1 MPKTDRTLKGDE
13 LEDLIFLGIDQTGAV
28 DRLGKP
34 KPLPVCLI
42 QGNSIRF
49 QTIAKFSL
57 NEIESLVGFERL
69 GSVVVCIDCVLGLPA
84 PFGKTLQQAMD
95 DTARFPGFGRKV
107 AQKYFSELLSEF
119 QILQGPRGL
128 NNKLDFPRRKVELL
142 TGSNSVFQV
151 HPFQKNIQTGTFR
164 FWKDMVDE
172 KHPYKFVFPMVNKRF
187 KRGNTIPVYEGYPS
201 LSWKI
206 LFQTTFRRPT
216 GLPLLLKRHFGH
228 LKISRE
234 DLKTGVTNP
243 NFADSMVLALTATCF
258 WKAAQEFS
266 AQKEGWILGFEM
278 ERNGR
283 LGK

>member
-1 MPKTDRTLKGDE
+1 MEKF
-13 LEDLIFLGIDQTGAV
+13 IFLGVDQTGAV

-34 KPLPVCLI
+34 KSLPVCLI

-49 QTIAKFSL
+49 YTIAKFSPS
-57 NEIESLVGFERL
+57 EIESLVGRQRL
-69 GSVVVCIDCVLGLPA
+69 GSVIACIDCVLGLPA
-84 PFGKTLQQAMD
+84 PIQKTLRQAMGE
-95 DTARFPGFGRKV
+95 TVRLPGFGRKI
-107 AQKYFSELLSEF
+107 AQNYFSELLAEC
-119 QILQGPRGL
+119 QILKGPKSP
-128 NNKLDFPRRKVELL
+128 NSKLDFPKRKVELL

-172 KHPYKFVFPMVNKRF
+172 KHPYKFVFPMVSKRF
-187 KRGNTIPVYEGYPS
+187 KRGNTIPVFEGYPS
-201 LSWKI
+201 LSWKN

-216 GLPLLLKRHFGH
+216 ELPLLLKRHFGH

-243 NFADSMVLALTATCF
+243 NFADSMVLALTARCF
-258 WKAAQEFS
+258 WQATKKFP

-278 ERNGR
+278 ERSEKF
-283 LGK
+283 GK